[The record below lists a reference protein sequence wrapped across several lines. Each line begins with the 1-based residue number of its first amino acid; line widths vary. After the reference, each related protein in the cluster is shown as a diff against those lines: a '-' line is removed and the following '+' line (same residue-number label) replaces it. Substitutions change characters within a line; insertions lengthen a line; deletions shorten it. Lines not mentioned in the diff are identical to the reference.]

1 MELKSR
7 QTYILRSL
15 LEADQGISSA
25 LLLTQLDIARRTL
38 YYDVEKIND
47 WLSYHSMGRVIVS
60 GQNLRAE
67 VFDQDALDRQLK
79 RTSSY
84 FFSVAERRAM
94 GILYIS
100 LSSRSVTISSLM
112 DYFEISKNTALAD
125 IKTIRDELEGWG
137 LALHSAI
144 KLGYH
149 IAGEEA
155 VIRKLIWTQ
164 FRKLNNPEGTASVK
178 SFLQQSMVALTGNDV
193 DFLELCRCLIKQ
205 YESDIKGDCFLDVSG
220 FESMMIQASWI
231 RSRKGR
237 EINMSDDEQFALMKT
252 LSYRSVEFSAQKLGI
267 LGMGISPMETY
278 YITSL
283 FLGIQTTGF
292 TSQEEENSYIAILA
306 EQLIYHFERIA
317 CISFPNRERL
327 HGQLTHHIRPMYY
340 RLKYGI
346 LAKNPLAKDIMRMY
360 PVIYN
365 FTRRAMQEID
375 TRLHTDISED
385 ELAYLCVY
393 FASNLSE
400 KAVSQGDC
408 GGADEVLIIGPENM
422 ATATLVKEQLQD
434 LFGLSFR
441 YSVITVDRLRKWALE
456 DYALVVSL
464 IPLGKQ
470 LECGRQVH
478 TGPILTEADQRKI
491 LDVLRQNRTVA
502 RHDSLIRDII
512 RLAETD
518 TEGRLQSE
526 KLYFD
531 LFRYFEQRGGGKTGQ
546 RTTATFL
553 ELVCR
558 ENVVA
563 VPDGIGWNDA
573 VLRGAA
579 SLQREG
585 NSRLTAKMRNLLY
598 HKKTQM
604 YRICPDAVLVH
615 CPMQGEVDAQ
625 LAVRMVLSRA
635 GVACRDGQRARVLLC
650 LSTVDWYTHWN
661 ILQEIYQYFSAQ
673 GHVDGVLE
681 MYDEK
686 GRPADETGKRTG
698 GGAGQGPAQ
707 GGGAHKAQPAAGVQA
722 GPGSGG
728 GGRPA

>member
-15 LEADQGISSA
+15 LEADQGISST
-25 LLLTQLDIARRTL
+25 LLLKQLDIARRTL

-47 WLSYHSMGRVIVS
+47 WLSHHSMGRVIIS
-60 GQNLRAE
+60 GQNLRAD
-67 VFDQDALDRQLK
+67 VFDQGALDRQLK
-79 RTSSY
+79 RTTSY

-100 LSSRSVTISSLM
+100 LSSKPVTISSLM

-125 IKTIRDELEGWG
+125 IKTIREELEEWG
-137 LALHSAI
+137 LVLHSTI
-144 KLGYH
+144 KMGYQ
-149 IAGEEA
+149 ILGEEA

-178 SFLQQSMVALTGNDV
+178 NFLQQSMVALTENDI

-231 RSRKGR
+231 RSRKGH
-237 EINMSDDEQFALMKT
+237 EINMSNDEQFALMKT

-292 TSQEEENSYIAILA
+292 TSQEEENSYIATLA
-306 EQLIYHFERIA
+306 EQLIYNFERIA

-360 PVIYN
+360 PVVYD
-365 FTRRAMQEID
+365 FTRRAMREIE
-375 TRLHTDISED
+375 TKLLTDISED

-400 KAVSQGDC
+400 KAISQGDSS
-408 GGADEVLIIGPENM
+408 GAEEVLIIGPENM

-441 YSVITVDRLRKWALE
+441 YSVITVDRLRKWELE

-464 IPLGKQ
+464 VPLGKQ
-470 LECGRQVH
+470 LECERQVH
-478 TGPILTEADQRKI
+478 TGPILTEVDQRKI

-512 RLAETD
+512 ALAESD
-518 TEGRLQSE
+518 TEGHIQSE

-531 LFRYFEQRGGGKTGQ
+531 LFRYFEQRDGGQTGQ

-553 ELVCR
+553 ELVRR
-558 ENVVA
+558 ENIVS
-563 VPDGIGWNDA
+563 VPNGMGWNDA
-573 VLRGAA
+573 VLCGAA

-585 NSRLTAKMRNLLY
+585 NSRLTAKMKNLLH

-604 YRICPDAVLVH
+604 YRLHSDVVLVH
-615 CPMQGEVDAQ
+615 CPMQGEVDAR
-625 LAVRMVLSRA
+625 LDVRIVLSRS

-661 ILQEIYQYFSAQ
+661 MLQEIYQYFGTQ

-686 GRPADETGKRTG
+686 GERG
-698 GGAGQGPAQ
+698 
-707 GGGAHKAQPAAGVQA
+707 
-722 GPGSGG
+722 
-728 GGRPA
+728 

>member
-15 LEADQGISSA
+15 LDADQGISST
-25 LLLTQLDIARRTL
+25 LLLQQLDIARRTL

-47 WLSYHSMGRVIVS
+47 WLSHHSMGRVIIS
-60 GQNLRAE
+60 GQNLRAD
-67 VFDQDALDRQLK
+67 VFDRDALDRQLK
-79 RTSSY
+79 RTTSY

-94 GILYIS
+94 GVLYIS
-100 LSSRSVTISSLM
+100 LSSRAVTISSLM

-125 IKTIRDELEGWG
+125 IKTIREEMEEWG
-137 LALHSAI
+137 LVLHSTI
-144 KLGYH
+144 KMGYQVL
-149 IAGEEA
+149 GEEA

-178 SFLQQSMVALTGNDV
+178 NFLQQSMVALTENDI

-231 RSRKGR
+231 RSRKGH
-237 EINMSDDEQFALMKT
+237 EINMSNDEQFALMKT

-292 TSQEEENSYIAILA
+292 TSQEEENSYIATLA
-306 EQLIYHFERIA
+306 EQLIYNFERIA

-346 LAKNPLAKDIMRMY
+346 MAKNPLAKDIMRMY
-360 PVIYN
+360 PVVYD
-365 FTRRAMQEID
+365 FTRRAMREIE
-375 TRLHTDISED
+375 TKLLNDISED

-400 KAVSQGDC
+400 KVIAQGDS
-408 GGADEVLIIGPENM
+408 GSAEEVLIIGPENM

-441 YSVITVDRLRKWALE
+441 YSVITADRLRKWELE

-464 IPLGKQ
+464 VPLSKQ

-491 LDVLRQNRTVA
+491 LDVLRPNRTVA

-531 LFRYFEQRGGGKTGQ
+531 LFRYFEQRDGGQPGQ
-546 RTTATFL
+546 RATATFL
-553 ELVCR
+553 EQVRR
-558 ENVVA
+558 ENVVSLPA
-563 VPDGIGWNDA
+563 GTGWNDA

-579 SLQREG
+579 SLQSEG
-585 NSRLTAKMRNLLY
+585 NSRLTAKMKNMLHHR
-598 HKKTQM
+598 KTQM
-604 YRICPDAVLVH
+604 YRLHPDVVLVH
-615 CPMQGEVDAQ
+615 CPVQGEVDAR
-625 LAVRMVLSRA
+625 LDVRIVLSRD

-661 ILQEIYQYFSAQ
+661 MLQEIYQYLSAQ
-673 GHVDGVLE
+673 GHVEGVLE

-686 GRPADETGKRTG
+686 GRLADETSKRTG
-698 GGAGQGPAQ
+698 RGAGQGSAQ
-707 GGGAHKAQPAAGVQA
+707 GGGAQQV
-722 GPGSGG
+722 
-728 GGRPA
+728 